1 MPTLESIA
9 AQTVASVGG
18 ELSYPLVAEWVRARY
33 QQLATRAKLKHLRQ
47 LGQVNIPAAITVTDA
62 IAVQGSTTI
71 LSLSASLQ
79 PSLLGANTNGWFA
92 RVSTVWYEVVS
103 YTYSS
108 ITGTTVIKLKQ
119 PYAETSVSGG
129 SCVLVSRYTK
139 LDPNAAWVGR
149 SWVHAR
155 HRRPLSITTMDK
167 LNSMASY
174 RPLIGSGGPQWVAEG
189 PELDG
194 VKTVE
199 VYPYSTT
206 SEALFYVYWKD
217 VPSLTLTEELSSR
230 VKPYIL
236 KEGALIDCYR
246 YKMTQAADKMQIE
259 AAAFYRNEMRTQET
273 KWERY
278 LMEAIQADQGE
289 DDGQFILTTL
299 GRGGAYSEIRNARDQ
314 VWSRS

>member
-18 ELSYPLVAEWVRARY
+18 GLSYPLVAEWVRARY
-33 QQLATRAKLKHLRQ
+33 QQLATRVKLKHLRQ
-47 LGQVNIPAAITVTDA
+47 LGQVNIPAAITTGTATVVRDSPVVT
-62 IAVQGSTTI
+62 IS
-71 LSLSASLQ
+71 SLDG
-79 PSLLGANTNGWFA
+79 SLLGRNSVGWFFRA
-92 RVSTVWYEVVS
+92 GVVWYEVLS
-103 YTYSS
+103 YSS
-108 ITGTTVIKLKQ
+108 VSGTTTLQLKA
-119 PYAETSVSGG
+119 PYAEASVTAGAY
-129 SCVLVSRYTK
+129 VLVSRYTK
-139 LDPNAAWVGR
+139 LDSAAAWIGR

-174 RPLIGSGGPQWVAEG
+174 RPLVGSGGPQWVAEG

-199 VYPYSTT
+199 IYPYSTT

-217 VPSLTLTEELSSR
+217 VPALTLTEELSSR
-230 VKPYIL
+230 IKPYIL

-299 GRGGAYSEIRNARDQ
+299 GKNSAFSEIRTARDQ
-314 VWSRS
+314 VWSRT

>member
-18 ELSYPLVAEWVRARY
+18 GLSYPLVAEWVRARY
-33 QQLATRAKLKHLRQ
+33 QQLATRVKLKHLRQ
-47 LGQVNIPAAITVTDA
+47 IGQVNIPAAITVTGVTA
-62 IAVQGSTTI
+62 TRGSTFISSVT
-71 LSLSASLQ
+71 AGVET
-79 PSLLGANTNGWFA
+79 SLLGANTTGWFA
-92 RVSTVWYEVVS
+92 RVATVWYEVNS
-103 YTYSS
+103 YTVSVAGT
-108 ITGTTVIKLKQ
+108 ITIQLKQ
-119 PYAETSVSGG
+119 PYAENNVTAG
-129 SCVLVSRYTK
+129 SCVLVSRYIK

-174 RPLIGSGGPQWVAEG
+174 RPPIGSGGPQWVAEG

-194 VKTVE
+194 VKTIE
-199 VYPYSTT
+199 VYPYAAT

-230 VKPYIL
+230 IKPYIL

-299 GRGGAYSEIRNARDQ
+299 GRNGAYSEIRNARDQ

>member
-18 ELSYPLVAEWVRARY
+18 GLSYPLVAEWVRARY
-33 QQLATRAKLKHLRQ
+33 QQLATRVKLKHLRQ
-47 LGQVNIPAAITVTDA
+47 LGQVNIPAAITTGTATVVRDSPIVT
-62 IAVQGSTTI
+62 IS
-71 LSLSASLQ
+71 SLDS
-79 PSLLGANTNGWFA
+79 SLLGRNSVGWFFRA
-92 RVSTVWYEVVS
+92 GVVWYEVLS
-103 YTYSS
+103 YSS
-108 ITGTTVIKLKQ
+108 ASGTTTLQLKA
-119 PYAETSVSGG
+119 PYAEASVTAGAY
-129 SCVLVSRYTK
+129 VLVSRYTK
-139 LDPNAAWVGR
+139 LDSAAAWIGR

-174 RPLIGSGGPQWVAEG
+174 RPLVGSGGPQWVAEG

-199 VYPYSTT
+199 IYPYSTT

-217 VPSLTLTEELSSR
+217 VPALTLTEELSSR
-230 VKPYIL
+230 IKPYIL

-299 GRGGAYSEIRNARDQ
+299 GKNSAFSEIRTARDQ
-314 VWSRS
+314 VWSRT

>member
-18 ELSYPLVAEWVRARY
+18 GLSYPLVAEWVRARY
-33 QQLATRAKLKHLRQ
+33 QQLATRVKLKHLRQ
-47 LGQVNIPAAITVTDA
+47 LGQVNIPAAITTGTATVARGSDTVT
-62 IAVQGSTTI
+62 
-71 LSLSASLQ
+71 LSSFD
-79 PSLLGANTNGWFA
+79 PSLLGTNSTGWFFRA
-92 RVSTVWYEVVS
+92 GVVWYEVVS
-103 YTYSS
+103 YSFTLA
-108 ITGTTVIKLKQ
+108 GTTFLRLKA
-119 PYAETSVSGG
+119 PYAEAAVTAGAY
-129 SCVLVSRYTK
+129 VLVSRYTK
-139 LDPNAAWVGR
+139 LDPAAAWIGR

-167 LNSMASY
+167 LNTMASY
-174 RPLIGSGGPQWVAEG
+174 RPLVGSGGPQWVAEG

-199 VYPYSTT
+199 IYPYSATA
-206 SEALFYVYWKD
+206 EALFYVYWKD
-217 VPSLTLTEELSSR
+217 VPALTLTEELSSR

-299 GRGGAYSEIRNARDQ
+299 GRSGAYSEIRNARDQ